1 MIINMQLDARQKEI
15 AQLFTEIASAF
26 KPQSFIGSLK
36 KLFVKPG
43 HSAGIYL
50 HGSVGRGKTMLMQK
64 FYDQVTVSK
73 EIIHFQKFMRMVHE
87 KMHHLQKASA
97 DRVVQDLAL
106 EIASRASVVC
116 MDEFEI
122 KDISDAMIIQRLFR
136 HLSKHGV
143 FIFLTTNTLPDN
155 LYKDGLQR
163 ESFMPF
169 IAMVKKNFTILHLD
183 TEKDYRFDSVAKIEE
198 RVLFPA
204 SSKTKIQL
212 EKIKHDLC
220 DEEELSPAVVKL
232 FGRKIEFQSAHQN
245 SLFTNFT
252 ELFRRDFGYADYVAI
267 CEKFQIIVLEDV
279 QAISEDET
287 DIITRFI
294 NFIDNAYF
302 YRVLL
307 FTELAV
313 PPPQIYPKGKRTDE
327 FVRTISRLNEM
338 NMQDYLKKKD

>member
-1 MIINMQLDARQKEI
+1 MQLDARQKEI
-15 AQLFTEIASAF
+15 VGLLTAIADNL
-26 KPQSFIGSLK
+26 KPKSFIGSLRNIFAGGDRTK
-36 KLFVKPG
+36 
-43 HSAGIYL
+43 GIYM

-64 FYDQVTVSK
+64 FYDQLSVSK

-87 KMHHLQKASA
+87 KMHNLQKASA
-97 DRVVQDLAL
+97 NMVVQDLAA

-183 TEKDYRFDSVAKIEE
+183 TDKDYRFDSVAQIEE
-198 RVLFPA
+198 RVLFP
-204 SSKTKIQL
+204 SGPKTKSQL
-212 EKIKHDLC
+212 TKIKHDLC
-220 DEEELSPAVVKL
+220 DEAELSPGVIEL

-245 SLFTNFT
+245 TLLTNFA
-252 ELFRRDFGYADYVAI
+252 ELFQRDLGYADYVAI

-307 FTELAV
+307 FIEIAV
-313 PPPQIYPKGKRTDE
+313 PPEQIYPKGKRTAE

-338 NMQDYLKKKD
+338 NSQDYLKKKD